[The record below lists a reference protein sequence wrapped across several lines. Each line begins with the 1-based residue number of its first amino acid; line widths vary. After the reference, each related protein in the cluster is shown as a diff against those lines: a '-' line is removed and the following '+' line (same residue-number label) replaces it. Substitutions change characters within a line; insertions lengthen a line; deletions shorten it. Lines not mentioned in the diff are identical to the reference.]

1 MFYTTGKPVWRRSV
15 MLVIAAVLAMTLLAA
30 CGGGN
35 GSSNSGK
42 HSLEF
47 KDVEGGEVVATY
59 KDGQVTQKELDKYLA
74 IIGITQPAYEQ
85 VLSIPQFQEMI
96 VEQYV
101 SYKVLASRASEDALE
116 NARKEVDEQ
125 LKDYKDYVKS
135 DESIAAKVKEK
146 NIRDEDMATFLLLQ
160 SAIVAYVNSLVTDD
174 DIAAA
179 FKDAAANYAVADV
192 RHILVATTE
201 KDQTTGESKQIR
213 TDEEALAIANE
224 VKDKLKAG
232 GDWTALAKEYS
243 DDPGSK
249 DNGGLYQG
257 KAGSDWVEPFKIA
270 AFEQEI
276 GVIGEPVKSDFGYHV
291 IQVDKREEKTYDQ
304 ITDEQK
310 EQVKNAAAYKY
321 LEAFMNDEMPKQEL
335 KVTLPEPSPTAEGS
349 GEGEGEATGEAGATP
364 TPEST
369 EGTTTE

>member
-1 MFYTTGKPVWRRSV
+1 MFYSTRKPVWRKSV
-15 MLVIAAVLAMTLLAA
+15 LLVIAAVLAMTLLAA

-35 GSSNSGK
+35 GKGGK

-47 KDVEGGEVVATY
+47 KDVNGGEVVATY

-101 SYKVLASRASEDALE
+101 SYKVLASRASKDDLE
-116 NARKEVDEQ
+116 KARGEVDKQ

-135 DESIAAKVKEK
+135 DENIAAKVKEK
-146 NIRDEDMATFLLLQ
+146 DIRDEDMATFLLLQ
-160 SAIVAYVNSLVTDD
+160 SAVVAYVNSLVTDSD
-174 DIAAA
+174 TAAA
-179 FKDAAANYAVADV
+179 FKDAEANFAVSDV
-192 RHILVATTE
+192 RHILVATKE
-201 KDQTTGESKQIR
+201 KDEKTGESKDIR
-213 TDEEALAIANE
+213 TDEEALARANE

-232 GDWTALAKEYS
+232 GDWTELAKQYS
-243 DDPGSK
+243 DDTGSK
-249 DNGGLYQG
+249 DKGGLYQD
-257 KAGSDWVEPFKIA
+257 KPGSTWVEPFKVA

-276 GVIGEPVKSDFGYHV
+276 GVIGEPVKSEFGYHV
-291 IQVDKREEKTYDQ
+291 IQVDKREVKTYDQ

-310 EQVKNAAAYKY
+310 EQIKQAAAYKY
-321 LEAFMNDEMPKQEL
+321 LEAFMKDEMPKQEL
-335 KVTLPEPSPTAEGS
+335 KVTLPQPSPTAEGS
-349 GEGEGEATGEAGATP
+349 GEGEGEPTGEASATP

-369 EGTTTE
+369 ESTTK